1 MRTLQQRSYFWLRW
15 TLFSAVFL
23 LSGCAISLAPSY
35 DKDVVAALASSNVA
49 CMTLFATTATG
60 TQAADFANR
69 ANSYASL
76 IGQLDALAIQAGA
89 RPIPKN
95 KVSETIN
102 QMLAKRGVDT
112 VSDDSTSVPSAT
124 ALKKISEVIA
134 KMRDVDQ
141 KQGLQALEVR
151 LFKNS
156 ATLYFDQA
164 ITYENFL
171 QR

>member
-1 MRTLQQRSYFWLRW
+1 MRALQQSPFIWLRW
-15 TLFSAVFL
+15 VFL
-23 LSGCAISLAPSY
+23 NACLLLTGCAIQLAPNY
-35 DKDVVAALASSNVA
+35 DKDVVAALANSNVA
-49 CMTLFATTATG
+49 CMTLFASAATG
-60 TQAADFANR
+60 TKASDFASR

-89 RPIPKN
+89 RPVPKN
-95 KVSETIN
+95 KVSEAIN
-102 QMLAKRGVDT
+102 QMLAKRGVEA
-112 VSDDSTSVPSAT
+112 VSDDGNSIPSAA
-124 ALKKISEVIA
+124 ALKKISDLIT

-141 KQGLQALEVR
+141 KQGLQATEVR